1 MKKLFLYVFLVLM
14 FCNVGFAEPMWKI
27 SDNWICNPK
36 LHTKIKLDGTVVGIN
51 ELAITQIIDF
61 KNSKIISSSESNESI
76 GKIIKKF
83 YVTNP
88 NKYVENILIIDWK
101 GWGKYS
107 KVITHDLITD
117 EYWNWKSSGMS
128 RGTIYSSFSKCKPL

>member
-1 MKKLFLYVFLVLM
+1 M
-14 FCNVGFAEPMWKI
+14 
-27 SDNWICNPK
+27 
-36 LHTKIKLDGTVVGIN
+36 
-51 ELAITQIIDF
+51 IIDF
-61 KNSKIISSSESNESI
+61 KNSTIISSSESNESI